1 MVRTA
6 QFVRAALALVACAT
20 VLAVSAPAS
29 AAAPVGA
36 TGRNTEGID
45 RSAHSVTTHA
55 GTVVTGITFVDE
67 RDVARIRQQQAG
79 AVRPQFGG
87 TLFCLPDWHYIT
99 GGGTNTYWKP
109 AGSNRAGGNL
119 LPHQLTA
126 DLPSNDTQDNFSVLG
141 RVYVCD
147 YDRNWI
153 YLEGNFGGVVSR
165 DPGTAS
171 VFTTG
176 DAQLTNGNE
185 LFKVDPPLGYI
196 AC

>member
-109 AGSNRAGGNL
+109 AGSNRAVWG
-119 LPHQLTA
+119 
-126 DLPSNDTQDNFSVLG
+126 
-141 RVYVCD
+141 
-147 YDRNWI
+147 
-153 YLEGNFGGVVSR
+153 
-165 DPGTAS
+165 
-171 VFTTG
+171 
-176 DAQLTNGNE
+176 NGNRSADYWNQQF
-185 LFKVDPPLGYI
+185 LPCWKDIWSPP
-196 AC
+196 